1 MSPDERGEGLGAPPT
16 STPTSAH
23 LGLTRVF
30 HTAAATTVAPA
41 M

>member
-1 MSPDERGEGLGAPPT
+1 MSPDERGEGLGAADLAPT
-16 STPTSAH
+16 NAW